1 MNHLI
6 SCSCG
11 EVIVKS
17 LDADTK
23 VRAKIVVFRD
33 EESFAV
39 CKACNSEV
47 KIPLRL
53 DTDMLKSMSAE
64 SRPVRLYIRD
74 MAKKSS

>member
-6 SCSCG
+6 SCTCG
-11 EVIVKS
+11 EVIIKS

-33 EESFAV
+33 DQAFAI
-39 CKACNSEV
+39 CKACSSEV

-53 DTDMLKSMSAE
+53 DTDMLKSMSE
-64 SRPVRLYIRD
+64 QRHVRLYIRD
-74 MAKKSS
+74 MTKKSS